1 MRFDVFF
8 LCASRCD
15 CMGDLVDGC
24 QGEVKV
30 QSANLYFLP
39 FAPAVSGHPINF

>member
-1 MRFDVFF
+1 MFFFFARQDVIVW
-8 LCASRCD
+8 
-15 CMGDLVDGC
+15 GDLVDGC